1 MKAMV
6 LGKLAPIEACPLKLK
21 SIAQASADVAIV
33 SLVSTAGEIALSL
46 IVGKPEQKEMYL
58 KMLNSAVEQVKKQ
71 LGHELKTRGI

>member
-1 MKAMV
+1 MQ
-6 LGKLAPIEACPLKLK
+6 GEASRVAEIVDSLHALLESK
-21 SIAQASADVAIV
+21 QASADVAIV

-71 LGHELKTRGI
+71 LRHELKTGGI